1 MVVTAVATVAA
12 HLLISTLATWARLFS
27 LSVALAMVVVAVLV
41 ADEVGLTGVVIL
53 IQRVG
58 DSGVDG

>member
-1 MVVTAVATVAA
+1 M
-12 HLLISTLATWARLFS
+12 SS

-53 IQRVG
+53 IQCIG
-58 DSGVDG
+58 DGGVDG

>member
-1 MVVTAVATVAA
+1 MVATAVATVAA
-12 HLLISTLATWARLFS
+12 HSLITTLATWARLSS